1 MRGKR
6 RHLFL
11 ATLLSLAAATVAVLA
26 KDQPSTRPT
35 TGPAAAAAT
44 QPDAKPVNKFCAV
57 DRDNEVDPKVTT
69 VYKGKVI
76 GFCCRDC
83 IKDFQKDP
91 EKYVKDLK

>member
-1 MRGKR
+1 MRGK

-11 ATLLSLAAATVAVLA
+11 AALLSLAAATVAVLA
-26 KDQPSTRPT
+26 KDQPTTQPT
-35 TGPAAAAAT
+35 TVPAAT
-44 QPDAKPVNKFCAV
+44 QPAAKPVNKFCAV

>member
-1 MRGKR
+1 MSGK

-11 ATLLSLAAATVAVLA
+11 AALLSLAAATVAVLA

-35 TGPAAAAAT
+35 TAPAAT

-69 VYKGKVI
+69 VYQGKVI

-91 EKYVKDLK
+91 EKYMKDLK

>member
-1 MRGKR
+1 M
-6 RHLFL
+6 
-11 ATLLSLAAATVAVLA
+11 
-26 KDQPSTRPT
+26 
-35 TGPAAAAAT
+35 
-44 QPDAKPVNKFCAV
+44 

-91 EKYVKDLK
+91 EKYMKGLK

>member
-11 ATLLSLAAATVAVLA
+11 AALLSLAAATVAVLA

-35 TGPAAAAAT
+35 TAPAAAAT

-91 EKYVKDLK
+91 EKYMKDLK

>member
-1 MRGKR
+1 MRGK

-11 ATLLSLAAATVAVLA
+11 AALLSLAAATVAVLA

-35 TGPAAAAAT
+35 TVPAAAT

>member
-1 MRGKR
+1 MRGK

-11 ATLLSLAAATVAVLA
+11 AALLSLAAATVAVLA

-35 TGPAAAAAT
+35 TAPAAAT

-69 VYKGKVI
+69 IYKRKVI

>member
-1 MRGKR
+1 MRGK

-11 ATLLSLAAATVAVLA
+11 AALLSLAAATVAVLA
-26 KDQPSTRPT
+26 KDQPTTQPT
-35 TGPAAAAAT
+35 TAPATT

-57 DRDNEVDPKVTT
+57 DRDNEIDPRVTT
-69 VYKGKVI
+69 VYQGKVI

-91 EKYVKDLK
+91 EKYVKGLK

>member
-1 MRGKR
+1 MRGK

-11 ATLLSLAAATVAVLA
+11 AALLSLAAATVAVLA
-26 KDQPSTRPT
+26 KDQPTTQPT
-35 TGPAAAAAT
+35 TAPATT

-57 DRDNEVDPKVTT
+57 DRDNEIDPKVTT
-69 VYKGKVI
+69 VYQGKVI

-91 EKYVKDLK
+91 EKYVKGLK

>member
-1 MRGKR
+1 MRGK

-11 ATLLSLAAATVAVLA
+11 AALLSLAAATVAVLA
-26 KDQPSTRPT
+26 KDQPSTRST
-35 TGPAAAAAT
+35 TVPAAAT